1 MKRQIAVHVG
11 LNAHLLSRQPG
22 YRRAGIHNYI
32 QQIIRHLPASD
43 DQLQFT
49 VFADHVPVEQEEYP
63 DGLSWKT
70 SRWPTERPWTR
81 IVWEQLAQPWALRQ
95 AGVHLLHAMAFVS
108 PLLASVPAVIT
119 VHDLSF
125 LRFPEQ
131 FRPLNRLYLSTM
143 TRHSCRRARRVI
155 AVSQATADETVR
167 LLGVPAERIDVVPN
181 GVHHAHLHTLPAFQV
196 QAFRQAKGLPERF
209 VLFLGTLEPRKNL
222 TTLVQAFARTQAARH
237 GVKLV
242 IAGGKGWYYQ
252 EIFASVER
260 FGLEDAVLFPGFV
273 PDAELPLWYNTAT
286 VFVYPS
292 LYEGFGLPLLEAMA
306 CGTPVIGADTS
317 CIPEVVGDAGL
328 LIPPHDAAAL
338 ADGLE
343 RLLADADLRADLSQR
358 GRALSAAYTWEA
370 AASATVDSYRRA
382 LAD

>member
-1 MKRQIAVHVG
+1 MKRQIAIHVG
-11 LNAHLLSRQPG
+11 LNAHLLSRQTG

-70 SRWPTERPWTR
+70 SRWPTGRPWAR
-81 IVWEQLAQPWALRQ
+81 IAWEQLAQPWALRRV
-95 AGVHLLHAMAFVS
+95 GVHLLHAMAFVC

-119 VHDLSF
+119 IHDLSF

-181 GVHHAHLHTLPAFQV
+181 GVHHAHLHTLPARQV

-222 TTLVQAFARTQAARH
+222 TTLVQAFARTQAARQ

-306 CGTPVIGADTS
+306 CGTPVIGADAS

-338 ADGLE
+338 ADALE
-343 RLLADADLRADLSQR
+343 CLLADADLRADLSQR
-358 GRALSAAYTWEA
+358 GRALAAAYTWEA
-370 AASATVDSYRRA
+370 AANATVDSYRRA